1 MLAGIA
7 QAAVSPG
14 TTLAARLPGPVHA
27 AGLHGERLPVRPGV
41 RFYDVLARSPRA
53 GAPLLLYLA
62 GGPGASSLAPLFVG
76 NGPWRLEAPFEP
88 GRPRIEAN
96 PWSFHRLANV
106 VYLDQPRHTGFSTGR
121 APYATS
127 VRQAGAD
134 VVAWL
139 RAFDRRHPDLANR
152 PLILAGESFAGAY
165 ISDLTR
171 RMLAGQGRRH
181 RLAGVFLE
189 APSLGRTDAASAH
202 TEVHAACA
210 MGLVDAA
217 GCGVLRRRLARCG
230 AASIA
235 AVAASSKPACRALHG
250 ELSLQPTRVGEL
262 RFGRGARVPPEL
274 RGQRIPE
281 PLDGLQF
288 PPDGLIRRQLG
299 FSPNPYDVALPCRRS
314 GGFPPWCYDQ
324 SKLTALL
331 DDPATRARLGGA
343 IPATLPW
350 RFASFRVSVALS
362 FRDRPQPNAPYAAAL
377 RAGVPVTI
385 VFGARDWVVNAVTGR
400 WLTDRIARAAGP
412 RAAARL
418 TVALLD
424 AGHLVGLDQP
434 EQTYRLL
441 EKSVSSSA
449 GAPPAPAPSI
459 SSMRRLVWSPPRAL
473 KPPSR
478 PPAATTRWQ
487 GTTIG
492 TGLWPIAWPTAW
504 AAPGSPSSA
513 ATSP

>member
-1 MLAGIA
+1 LSVPGLPRLIALVLAVAAAIPAGA
-7 QAAVSPG
+7 QAADVRG
-14 TTLAARLPGPVHA
+14 ETLQ
-27 AGLHGERLPVRPGV
+27 VRPGV
-41 RFYDVLARSPRA
+41 RFYDVLARSPEP
-53 GAPLLLYLA
+53 GAPLMLYLA
-62 GGPGASSLAPLFVG
+62 GGPGASSLAPLLVG
-76 NGPWRLEAPFEP
+76 NGPWSLVDPFGR
-88 GRPRIEAN
+88 GRPVVRDN
-96 PWSFHRLANV
+96 PWSFTRLANV

-121 APYATS
+121 APYVTS
-127 VRQAGAD
+127 VAAAGAD

-139 RAFDRRHPDLANR
+139 RAFDRRHRDLAVR

-165 ISDLTR
+165 VADLTR
-171 RMLAGQGRRH
+171 RMLAGEGRRH

-189 APSLGRTDAASAH
+189 APSLGRTDAAPAA
-202 TEVHAACA
+202 TEVDAACA
-210 MGLVDAA
+210 MGLVDAG
-217 GCGVLRRRLARCG
+217 GCAELRAALARCG
-230 AASIA
+230 GGSIA
-235 AVAASSKPACRALHG
+235 AVAASCPAVHAQLA
-250 ELSLQPTRVGEL
+250 LQPTRVGEL
-262 RFGRGARVPPEL
+262 RFGHGRRVPPPL
-274 RGQRIPE
+274 RGQRIPQ

-288 PPDGLIRRQLG
+288 PAGGLIRRHLG
-299 FSPNPYDVALPCRRS
+299 YSPNPYDVALPCRPS
-314 GGFPPWCYDQ
+314 GGFPPWCYDTR
-324 SKLTALL
+324 KLTALL
-331 DDPATRARLGGA
+331 DAPAMRRRLGGG
-343 IPATLPW
+343 IPAALPW
-350 RFASFRVSVALS
+350 RFADFRVSVALS

-385 VFGARDWVVNAVTGR
+385 VFGGRDWVVNAVTGR

-412 RAAARL
+412 DAAARL

-449 GAPPAPAPSI
+449 APAAAPAPSI
-459 SSMRRLVWSPPRAL
+459 SSIRRLVRLPPRAL

-478 PPAATTRWQ
+478 PPEATTRWQ

-504 AAPGSPSSA
+504 AAPASPSSA